1 MNIKT
6 LRTHINKQHIK
17 NKGGKTMSNFKPEG
31 QLISEKSNKEFL
43 SSLSSLK
50 EAYHLGAVLESRVL
64 LCDRDHNLKVDL
76 GCTYG
81 IIPHNE
87 GALGIDDGSVRDIAL
102 ISRVNKPVM
111 FKITGFDTDEDGNE
125 YALLSRKD
133 VQSDCMRDY
142 VSHLRPGDVIKAR
155 VAHMENF
162 GVFLDIGA
170 GINGLLPI
178 DSISVSR
185 IPHPSVRFSAGQMI
199 KVIVKSSD
207 EHGRLTFSHKELLG
221 TWEQNAGEF
230 TPGETVPGIVRSIE
244 SYGIFVEL
252 APNLAGL
259 AEYAPGVQ
267 AGSHAGV
274 YIKSIVPERMKI
286 KLIIVD
292 SFDAEYPNPQ
302 IKYYTDSEHID
313 HWVYSPD
320 KCPKI
325 IESVF

>member
-1 MNIKT
+1 MIT
-6 LRTHINKQHIK
+6 
-17 NKGGKTMSNFKPEG
+17 FKPEG
-31 QLISEKSNKEFL
+31 QLIGEKSNRDALENTA
-43 SSLSSLK
+43 SLR
-50 EAYHLGAVLESRVL
+50 EACYAGTILEARAL

-76 GCTYG
+76 GCMYG

-87 GALGIDDGSVRDIAL
+87 GAIGIEDGSVRDIAL
-102 ISRVNKPVM
+102 ISRVNKPVT
-111 FKITGFDTDEDGNE
+111 FRITGFSFDENGRE
-125 YALLSRKD
+125 YAILSRKS
-133 VQSDCMRDY
+133 VQRDCMEQY
-142 VSHLRPGDVIKAR
+142 VKKLRSGDVITAR

-199 KVIVKSSD
+199 KVIVKSAD
-207 EHGRLTFSHKELLG
+207 DMGRLTFSHKELLG

-244 SYGIFVEL
+244 NYGIFVEL

-267 AGSHAGV
+267 TGSYAGV

-302 IKYYTDSEHID
+302 IKYYTESDHID

-320 KCPKI
+320 RCPKV

>member
-43 SSLSSLK
+43 FSLSSLK

-125 YALLSRKD
+125 YALLSRKA
-133 VQSDCMRDY
+133 VQSDWIERLCLSFKTR
-142 VSHLRPGDVIKAR
+142 RRNK
-155 VAHMENF
+155 
-162 GVFLDIGA
+162 GA
-170 GINGLLPI
+170 CCTYGKF
-178 DSISVSR
+178 R
-185 IPHPSVRFSAGQMI
+185 RFS
-199 KVIVKSSD
+199 
-207 EHGRLTFSHKELLG
+207 
-221 TWEQNAGEF
+221 
-230 TPGETVPGIVRSIE
+230 
-244 SYGIFVEL
+244 
-252 APNLAGL
+252 
-259 AEYAPGVQ
+259 
-267 AGSHAGV
+267 
-274 YIKSIVPERMKI
+274 
-286 KLIIVD
+286 
-292 SFDAEYPNPQ
+292 
-302 IKYYTDSEHID
+302 
-313 HWVYSPD
+313 
-320 KCPKI
+320 
-325 IESVF
+325 

>member
-1 MNIKT
+1 MNI
-6 LRTHINKQHIK
+6 
-17 NKGGKTMSNFKPEG
+17 FKPEG
-31 QLISEKSNKEFL
+31 QLISEKSNR
-43 SSLSSLK
+43 
-50 EAYHLGAVLESRVL
+50 EAMESPAALREACYASTILESRAL
-64 LCDRDHNLKVDL
+64 LCDREHNLKVDL
-76 GCTYG
+76 GCMYG

-87 GALGIDDGSVRDIAL
+87 GAIGIDDGSVRDIAL
-102 ISRVNKPVM
+102 ISRVNKPVV
-111 FKITGFDTDEDGNE
+111 FRITGFSFDENGKE
-125 YALLSRKD
+125 YAILSRKS
-133 VQSDCMRDY
+133 VQEDCMKNY
-142 VSHLRPGDVIKAR
+142 VSLLKSGDVIKAR

-185 IPHPSVRFSAGQMI
+185 IPHPSVRFSPGQMI
-199 KVIVKSSD
+199 KVIVKSVD
-207 EHGRLTFSHKELLG
+207 DMGRLTFSHKELLG

-244 SYGIFVEL
+244 NYGIFVEL

-259 AEYAPGVQ
+259 AEYAPGIQ
-267 AGSHAGV
+267 TGSYAGV

-302 IKYYTDSEHID
+302 IKYYTESDHID
-313 HWVYSPD
+313 HWIYSPD
-320 KCPKI
+320 KCQKV

>member
-1 MNIKT
+1 MIT
-6 LRTHINKQHIK
+6 
-17 NKGGKTMSNFKPEG
+17 FKPEG
-31 QLISEKSNKEFL
+31 QLIGEKSNRDALENTA
-43 SSLSSLK
+43 SLR
-50 EAYHLGAVLESRVL
+50 EACYAGTILEARAL

-76 GCTYG
+76 GCMYG

-87 GALGIDDGSVRDIAL
+87 GAIGIDDGSVRDIAL
-102 ISRVNKPVM
+102 ISRVNKPVT
-111 FKITGFDTDEDGNE
+111 FRITGFSFDENGRE
-125 YALLSRKD
+125 YAILSRKS
-133 VQSDCMRDY
+133 VQKDCMEQY
-142 VSHLRPGDVIKAR
+142 VKKLRSGDVITAR

-199 KVIVKSSD
+199 KVIVKSAD
-207 EHGRLTFSHKELLG
+207 DMGRLTFSHKELLG

-244 SYGIFVEL
+244 NYGIFVEL

-259 AEYAPGVQ
+259 AEYAPGIQ
-267 AGSHAGV
+267 AGSYAGV

-292 SFDAEYPNPQ
+292 SFDAQYPNPQ
-302 IKYYTDSEHID
+302 IKYYTESSHID
-313 HWVYSPD
+313 HWIYSPE